1 MDGMKHSNDHIFL
14 NAFAHEDRKLEKER
28 AIYYIMYDET
38 SLGERRKRHGGV
50 QTDLVEHMHV
60 VTPSTLKLPVAQRKL
75 SATSTNQSN
84 HIGPL
89 VTDSRPEHVWSV
101 SFYEKKKIL
110 CDARVPVGGAT
121 PGAPDAQDQKRRLDV
136 DVEPVSYH
144 GNSRDFYEELIS

>member
-38 SLGERRKRHGGV
+38 SLGERRKRHGGL

-60 VTPSTLKLPVAQRKL
+60 VTPSPLKLPVAQRKL

-101 SFYEKKKIL
+101 SFYEKKIKYYAMPECQL
-110 CDARVPVGGAT
+110 
-121 PGAPDAQDQKRRLDV
+121 
-136 DVEPVSYH
+136 VEPHLEHPTLRIKS
-144 GNSRDFYEELIS
+144 GGLMLL